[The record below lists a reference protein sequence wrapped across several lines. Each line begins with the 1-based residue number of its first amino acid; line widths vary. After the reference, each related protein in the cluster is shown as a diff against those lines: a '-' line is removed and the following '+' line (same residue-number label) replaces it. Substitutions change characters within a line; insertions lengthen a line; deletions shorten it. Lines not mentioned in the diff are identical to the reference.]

1 MSLKYLEIEEEQAQ
15 NFFKAIDLI
24 VYELK
29 HGCYKG
35 KSYKDFVNLGVFGK
49 TLQTLKRAHYIS
61 YNAKN
66 KNEPIWLSWE
76 NRIYPDNTILNLR
89 WDYIDLCGYDIAPD
103 CNEVDENMIQYYYN
117 ATEMI
122 SAKKEEEELTDAL
135 NEIFDKE

>member
-35 KSYKDFVNLGVFGK
+35 KSYKDFVNLGVAGK
-49 TLQTLKRAHYIS
+49 TLQTLKRAHYVS

-66 KNEPIWLSWE
+66 KNEAIWLSWK
-76 NRIYPDNTILNLR
+76 NPIYPENTIYNLR
-89 WDYIDLCGYDIAPD
+89 WDYINTCGYDIPPD
-103 CNEVDENMIQYYYN
+103 CNKVDENMIQYYYN
-117 ATEMI
+117 ATEVLN
-122 SAKKEEEELTDAL
+122 AKKEEQELTDAL
-135 NEIFDKE
+135 NEIFNE